1 MGKKQSKKKTK
12 VNHRIIILFSVIE
25 LVILNMH
32 IKVEVSNSYIQT
44 ELICWKI
51 FSNREKNG

>member
-1 MGKKQSKKKTK
+1 MGKETMKKKKRRPQK

-32 IKVEVSNSYIQT
+32 IKFEVPNSYT
-44 ELICWKI
+44 D
-51 FSNREKNG
+51 